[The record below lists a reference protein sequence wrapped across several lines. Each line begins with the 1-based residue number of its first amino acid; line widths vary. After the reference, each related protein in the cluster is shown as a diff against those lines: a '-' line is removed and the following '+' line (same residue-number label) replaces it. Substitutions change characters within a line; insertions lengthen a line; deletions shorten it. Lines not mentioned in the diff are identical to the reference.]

1 MILVGELALWVAF
14 LMAAWSTTVS
24 FAGGAMRRGDLVASG
39 ERGAYATFAFV
50 VLAAIGLWTAIFSHD
65 FSIKYV
71 ASFTSANLPTPYLF
85 TALWA
90 GQAGSMLFWCLILA
104 LFSAITVATNRAANR
119 ALMPYVTGVL
129 AATTLFFLAT
139 LCFGSNPYERLDW
152 IPPDGRGMNP
162 QLQNPGMAI
171 HPPMLYLGYVATSVP
186 FAYAIAALATR
197 RLDASWLAR

>member
-50 VLAAIGLWTAIFSHD
+50 LLAAVGMWTAIFSHD

-71 ASFTSANLPTPYLF
+71 AWFTGANLPKPYLF

-90 GQAGSMLFWCLILA
+90 GQAGSMLFWCLILSGFGA
-104 LFSAITVATNRAANR
+104 VAVWTNRSANR
-119 ALMPYVTGVL
+119 ELMPYVTGTL

-139 LCFGSNPYERLDW
+139 LSPGPTLYE
-152 IPPDGRGMNP
+152 PPDGIRPAARGMTPHP
-162 QLQNPGMAI
+162 QNRGMAI
-171 HPPMLYLGYVATSVP
+171 LPPNLYLGYVATTVP
-186 FAYAIAALATR
+186 
-197 RLDASWLAR
+197 